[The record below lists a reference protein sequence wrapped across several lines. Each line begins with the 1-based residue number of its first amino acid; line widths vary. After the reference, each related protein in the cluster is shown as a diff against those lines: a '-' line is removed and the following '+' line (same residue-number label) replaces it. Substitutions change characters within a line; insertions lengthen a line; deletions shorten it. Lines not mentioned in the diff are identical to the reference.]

1 MHIWVSEVIKNK
13 KQKIMKIEDLK
24 VGQILKKGEAEAEVY
39 KVNENSFEVQ
49 YISGA
54 CFTYRQAD
62 LDNETLTSYIG

>member
-1 MHIWVSEVIKNK
+1 
-13 KQKIMKIEDLK
+13 MKIEDLK
-24 VGQILKKGEAEAEVY
+24 VGQILKEDGAEVEVY